1 MAKQLGVDGIDWIWH
16 RPPLRLVDRRP
27 GFAIPRRRQAGKA
40 ATRVGLCWIVGSAF
54 DKVKLVFL
62 RRTISFSNGPPMTIR
77 ASMAQLE
84 AFFWVA
90 RLGGFR
96 QAAERL
102 HRSQPTISL
111 RIQELEGA
119 LGTRL
124 FDRSG
129 HCVSLTAPGREML
142 AHVERIL
149 PLIEEMENKIRA
161 TDPLHGLLRLG
172 VNDTFALACLGELLT
187 ALERLYP
194 DLRVDVSVDI
204 STALSDQLAQRQ
216 LDIAF
221 LVAPEVPHQ
230 ITVERLGWIENSWVA
245 SPMLRLPSGP
255 VTPHDLIQFRI
266 LTNPA
271 PSYMHDSITCWFGES
286 GLEVRRIST
295 CKSLPILAHLAA
307 CGCGVGV
314 LPRAIIE
321 DDLSADRLRM
331 LTADPP
337 VRPLEMFVAFQS
349 AEASPGISAVMDL
362 AKDLLVRSLLLRS

>member
-1 MAKQLGVDGIDWIWH
+1 MA
-16 RPPLRLVDRRP
+16 
-27 GFAIPRRRQAGKA
+27 
-40 ATRVGLCWIVGSAF
+40 
-54 DKVKLVFL
+54 
-62 RRTISFSNGPPMTIR
+62 IR

-84 AFFWVA
+84 AFFWVT

-96 QAAERL
+96 PAAEHL

-124 FDRSG
+124 FDRNGSRTW
-129 HCVSLTAPGREML
+129 LTAAGHEML
-142 AHVERIL
+142 ASVERIL
-149 PLIEEMENKIRA
+149 LLAEEMEGRIRA
-161 TDPLHGLLRLG
+161 ADPLLGLLRLG

-187 ALERLYP
+187 ALDRLYP

-204 STALSDQLAQRQ
+204 STALSEQLAHRQ
-216 LDIAF
+216 IDIAF
-221 LVAPEVPHQ
+221 LIAPDVPHD
-230 ITVERLGWIENSWVA
+230 ITVERLGWIDNSWVA
-245 SPMLRLPSGP
+245 SPRLQLPSGM
-255 VTPHDLIQFRI
+255 VTPQDLIQFRI

-271 PSYMHDSITCWFGES
+271 PSYMHDSIRRWFGES

-307 CGCGVGV
+307 SGCGVGV

-321 DDLSADRLRM
+321 DDLTTDRLRM

-337 VRPLEMFVAFQS
+337 VRALEMFVAYQS
-349 AEASPGISAVMDL
+349 AESSRGIGAVMSL
-362 AKDLLVRSLLLRS
+362 AKDILVKSRLLRT